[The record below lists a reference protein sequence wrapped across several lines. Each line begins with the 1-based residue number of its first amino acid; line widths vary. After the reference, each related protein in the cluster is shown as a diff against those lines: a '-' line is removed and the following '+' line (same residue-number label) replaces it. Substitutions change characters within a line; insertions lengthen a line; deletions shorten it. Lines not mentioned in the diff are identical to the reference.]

1 MNLFESQNTEFQR
14 RHIGPDERQVAE
26 MLKTIGVSSLEE
38 LVDRTVP
45 ANIRMKEELNLPA
58 AMSEA
63 AYLQHIKEV
72 SLKNKVLKTI
82 SARVTTI
89 PSRQV

>member
-14 RHIGPDERQVAE
+14 RHIGPDEQQLTD
-26 MLKTIGVSSLEE
+26 MLKTIGVGSLED

-45 ANIRMKEELNLPA
+45 ANIRMKEELNLPT

-63 AYLQHIKEV
+63 EYLQHIKEV
-72 SLKNKVLKTI
+72 SLKNKVYKN
-82 SARVTTI
+82 
-89 PSRQV
+89 